1 MRLINAPLNAASRTI
16 AQFLSDS
23 KNPVRATSCGF
34 ESHLRHNT
42 KALQKDKN
50 FEQSEG
56 TRISVLTPS
65 TPISTPTRYDRAS
78 SIALAAFAGAAHN
91 VCASESAAFVW
102 QRSRVRVSSGPLL
115 KPLIFQN
122 KRY

>member
-56 TRISVLTPS
+56 IRVSVLTPS

-91 VCASESAAFVW
+91 VCFRERCLRMAEVTSSSLV
-102 QRSRVRVSSGPLL
+102 RSTPKISCFAG
-115 KPLIFQN
+115 
-122 KRY
+122 